1 MRVFQSLREFER
13 AAGTRLGHGE
23 WFEVAQDRIDRFAD
37 ATGDRQW
44 IHVDPRRAEAGPFGT
59 TIAHGFLTLSLI
71 PALTEGIVRVAGLA
85 AAVNY
90 GCGKVRFP
98 APLPV
103 GSRIRAGVDLVSVDS
118 TTAGALSTT
127 RVTVEREGSGKPV
140 CVADT
145 LTLLVP

>member
-1 MRVFQSLREFER
+1 MRVFQSLQEFER
-13 AAGTRLGHGE
+13 AVGARLGHGE
-23 WFEVAQDRIDRFAD
+23 WFEVTQDRIDRFAG

-44 IHVDPRRAEAGPFGT
+44 IHVDPRRAAAGPFGT

-71 PALTEGIVRVAGLA
+71 PVLTEGIVRVEGLT

-90 GCGKVRFP
+90 GCDKVRFP

-145 LTLLVP
+145 LTLMVP